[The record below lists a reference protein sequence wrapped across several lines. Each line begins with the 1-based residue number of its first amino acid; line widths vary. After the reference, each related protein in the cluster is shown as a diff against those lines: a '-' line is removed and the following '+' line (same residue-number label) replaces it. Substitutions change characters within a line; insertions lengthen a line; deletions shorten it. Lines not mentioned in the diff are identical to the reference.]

1 MADKR
6 VLVIVPFPLDDEG
19 VANRKAQLDSVQLGP
34 GITFDYKP
42 VKAAPALYDSHHD
55 YVLADISIFEAGLSA
70 EKDGYDAVCIDTMSD
85 SGMNALRSVL
95 DIPVI
100 SPGRASF
107 LTALMFANNFSV
119 LTQWAPWK
127 GLYTKTLREYGLED
141 KCVSVRSPNIAPDVS
156 NLLGGKEEDVFPK
169 LLESAL
175 QCVEDGAQAIC
186 LGSTTMHQSHA
197 WLAERLPVPLIN
209 PGPLTYK
216 LVEAALS
223 LGLTH
228 SRAAYPKPHVYM
240 GDMISGMLD
249 GGARVQQGQG

>member
-1 MADKR
+1 MANKK
-6 VLVIVPFPLDDEG
+6 VLVIVPFPLDDQG
-19 VANRKAQLDSVQLGP
+19 VANRKDQLQAVDLGP
-34 GITFDYKP
+34 GITFDFRP
-42 VKAAPALYDSHHD
+42 VKAAPALYDSYHD

-70 EKDGYDAVCIDTMSD
+70 QDDGYDAVCIDTMSD

-119 LTQWAPWK
+119 LTQWDPWK
-127 GLYTKTLREYGLED
+127 GLYTKTLKEYGLD
-141 KCVSVRSPNIAPDVS
+141 RHCVSIRSPNIPPDVS

-169 LLESAL
+169 LLATAE
-175 QCVEDGAQAIC
+175 QCIADGAEALC

-197 WLAERLPVPLIN
+197 WLAERLPVPIIN

-216 LVEAALS
+216 LAEMAIG
-223 LGLTH
+223 LGLKQ
-228 SRAAYPKPHVYM
+228 SRKTYPKPHVYM
-240 GDMISGMLD
+240 PELIAGMLD
-249 GGARVQQGQG
+249 GGALVQKAQG

>member
-1 MADKR
+1 VADKR
-6 VLVIVPFPLDDEG
+6 VLVIVPFPLDDDG
-19 VANRKAQLDSVQLGP
+19 VANRKAQLDSVQLGAD
-34 GITFDYKP
+34 ISFDYKP
-42 VKAAPALYDSHHD
+42 VKAAPAFYDSHHD

-70 EKDGYDAVCIDTMSD
+70 QQDGYDAVCIDTMSD

-119 LTQWAPWK
+119 LTQWDPWK
-127 GLYTKTLREYGLED
+127 GLYTKTLREYGLEH
-141 KCVSVRSPNIAPDVS
+141 KCVSIRSPNIPPDVS
-156 NLLGGKEEDVFPK
+156 SLLGGKEEDVFPK
-169 LLESAL
+169 LLAAAM
-175 QCVEDGAQAIC
+175 QCIEDGAESIC

-216 LVEAALS
+216 LAEAALS
-223 LGLTH
+223 LGLKH
-228 SRAAYPKPHVYM
+228 SRVAYPKPNVFM
-240 GDMISGMLD
+240 GDMIRGMLD
-249 GGARVQQGQG
+249 GGARVQQAQG

>member
-1 MADKR
+1 
-6 VLVIVPFPLDDEG
+6 
-19 VANRKAQLDSVQLGP
+19 
-34 GITFDYKP
+34 
-42 VKAAPALYDSHHD
+42 
-55 YVLADISIFEAGLSA
+55 
-70 EKDGYDAVCIDTMSD
+70 
-85 SGMNALRSVL
+85 MNALRSVL

-156 NLLGGKEEDVFPK
+156 NLLGGKEEDVFPR
-169 LLESAL
+169 LLESAM

-216 LVEAALS
+216 LVEAALA
-223 LGLTH
+223 LGLKH

-249 GGARVQQGQG
+249 GGARVQKSQG